1 MYQRGGSVGRSQI
14 ALGILAAATLA
25 PSVSGFVGCSS
36 NPKGKEA
43 DTLAAKGSE
52 HSDRTASAASD
63 SMLKPNIPVKVRTAP
78 IKKISGTTSEEI
90 IASLYTE
97 DRDPLFSKYLSAL
110 ERSAQNPKAFEK
122 VLRHIR
128 DLSHVLDG
136 HCLTYAE
143 NKNVQALSG
152 EPSAY
157 RLLLIKL
164 MPLVHFFPKD
174 LAFEGREALRGRELS
189 TELLEALQG
198 SLEANLCLARHI
210 IPDDAAS
217 IDDRSL
223 TFVPHYLIFSD
234 VGFKIE
240 VASLIGRVRGGYF
253 DELSTYL
260 DCLPNI
266 PAHLARP
273 VVGLF
278 DALFFLRGEEQG
290 DLASLAGVYIQ
301 EAKKLH
307 EVSPALG
314 EAYLTCL
321 TSLNANSLE
330 DLNTQAELLRSYMEG
345 VLHNGE
351 PNAAVG
357 LQSIASLRGRLHLD
371 EETIKNMVLIHRYTG
386 FLQVERLQDS
396 LLDRPDLPGSGS
408 GGALKAYLNELAA
421 FIRDPRFRSHSKI
434 AAVVFAGTQDF
445 LSSGS
450 LISHIES
457 HGYVPLPFEALTDF
471 EMARS
476 CEAVR
481 EIAGRPADLVL
492 VIGDGC
498 APARDPQSESRPVL
512 EVAGNPMGV
521 TNDPKWFEPVNKK
534 GLEGYLSNVPE
545 RDRNQEIRGLRPWTK
560 ERLASLTITF
570 GRATLDISDSAIFD
584 RLANGTS
591 PSTQFLF
598 VGSNTAHGD
607 DNPARRIHRATGCDV
622 FGAGDS
628 MTGVD
633 IQFDNDYRVSHV
645 QFRRRD
651 SSAAPQPGGAS
662 ADPIP
667 VDSIWYR
674 AQK

>member
-1 MYQRGGSVGRSQI
+1 M
-14 ALGILAAATLA
+14 GILAAATFA
-25 PSVSGFVGCSS
+25 PSISGSVGCSS
-36 NPKGKEA
+36 KQKGKEP
-43 DTLAAKGSE
+43 DTVAAKASE
-52 HSDRTASAASD
+52 RSDLTAETASD
-63 SMLKPNIPVKVRTAP
+63 SVLKPNIPVKVRTAP
-78 IKKISGTTSEEI
+78 IKKISGDTSEEI

-110 ERSAQNPKAFEK
+110 ERSAQNPRAFEK

-136 HCLTYAE
+136 HCLAYAE
-143 NKNVQALSG
+143 SKNVQALAG

-174 LAFEGREALRGRELS
+174 LAFEGRDALRGRDPS

-210 IPDDAAS
+210 IPEGEAS
-217 IDDRSL
+217 IDDRAL

-240 VASLIGRVRGGYF
+240 AASLIGRVRGGYF
-253 DELSTYL
+253 EELSTYL
-260 DCLPNI
+260 DCLPRM
-266 PAHLARP
+266 PANLARP
-273 VVGLF
+273 VLGLF
-278 DALFFLRGEEQG
+278 DALFFLRGEERG
-290 DLASLAGVYIQ
+290 DIGILASNYIKD
-301 EAKKLH
+301 AKKLH
-307 EVSPALG
+307 HISPALG

-321 TSLNANSLE
+321 TSLNVSSLE
-330 DLNTQAELLRSYMEG
+330 ELNAQAELLRSYVEG
-345 VLHNGE
+345 ILRNGE
-351 PNAAVG
+351 PNAALG

-371 EETIKNMVLIHRYTG
+371 EATIRNMVLLHRYTG
-386 FLQVERLQDS
+386 FLRVERLQDT

-434 AAVVFAGTQDF
+434 AAVVFAGTQDV
-445 LSSGS
+445 LSTGS
-450 LISHIES
+450 LLSHIES
-457 HGYVPLPFEALTDF
+457 HGYVPLPFEALTDL
-471 EMARS
+471 EMARA
-476 CEAVR
+476 CEAVK

-498 APARDPQSESRPVL
+498 ASAHEPSSESGPVI
-512 EVAGNPMGV
+512 EIAGNPMGV
-521 TNDPKWFEPVNKK
+521 TNDPQWFEPVNKA
-534 GLEGYLSNVPE
+534 GLEGYLSKVSE
-545 RDRNQEIRGLRPWTK
+545 QDRNQEIRGLLPWTK
-560 ERLASLTITF
+560 ERLASSTTTI
-570 GRATLDISDSAIFD
+570 GRATLDTSDSAIFD
-584 RLANGTS
+584 RLANGTCS
-591 PSTQFLF
+591 TTQFLF

-607 DNPARRIHRATGCDV
+607 DNPARRIHLATGCDV
-622 FGAGDS
+622 FGSGDS

-645 QFRRRD
+645 QFKLRD
-651 SSAAPQPGGAS
+651 SSAAPQMGGAPREP
-662 ADPIP
+662 AP
-667 VDSIWYR
+667 VESIWYR